1 MFLKFHWGKDFR
13 VSLFDDYVYVYGHNV
28 FDFLIRNKDLQQF
41 KLIFFLF
48 HVSSYLDVFILEIFK
63 ERIFFS
69 ETFRKI

>member
-41 KLIFFLF
+41 KLIFFYF
-48 HVSSYLDVFILEIFK
+48 MSVA
-63 ERIFFS
+63 
-69 ETFRKI
+69 T